1 MPHPLAL
8 STTQELRSNLVE
20 AAFNEWTMRDG
31 LTYVRRTSFPAT
43 FTLEQLVVLGD
54 VELATREAGGCGV
67 VLRLQPDMLVELV
80 GWRGHGKVA
89 VAGKDRDAVDAVLE
103 DLVVALREEQPEDE
117 VPVTFWA
124 HSAGRPSNP
133 RRRII
138 APAWSEIRD
147 NYAASTRDALDELMA
162 ATGPGPG
169 GLLLWHGEPGTGKS
183 YALRALAREWRG
195 WCDTH
200 FITDAEAFLG
210 NTSYL
215 LDALLLGRRA
225 DSEDGA
231 GCRWRLVV
239 LEDSG
244 ELLAADAR
252 AIAGQGLSRLLN
264 LSDGLLGEGMRVIVL
279 VTTNEP
285 LRRLHPAV
293 VRAGRTWME
302 VEFGA
307 LAVEDANAWLQA
319 RGNGR
324 RVERATA
331 LAELFADG
339 RARAP
344 VARAGI
350 GFAAATVPL
359 VHRD

>member
-1 MPHPLAL
+1 MSHTLAL
-8 STTQELRSNLVE
+8 STTQELRDNLVE
-20 AAFNEWTMRDG
+20 AAFNEWIMRDG
-31 LTYVRRTSFPAT
+31 LTYVRRTSFAAAL
-43 FTLEQLVVLGD
+43 TLEQLVLLGV
-54 VELATREAGGCGV
+54 VELATREAGGCAA
-67 VLRLQPDMLVELV
+67 VLRLQPDMLVGLG
-80 GWRGHGKVA
+80 GWRGQGRIA
-89 VAGKDRDAVDAVLE
+89 VAGKDRDAVDAVLD
-103 DLVVALREEQPEDE
+103 DLVAALREEQLDDE

-133 RRRII
+133 RRRIV

-147 NYAASTRDALDELMA
+147 NYAASARDALDELMA

-200 FITDAEAFLG
+200 FITDAEVFLG

-225 DSEDGA
+225 GSDDGA
-231 GCRWRLVV
+231 ARRWRLVV

-252 AIAGQGLSRLLN
+252 AIAGQALSRLLN

-293 VRAGRTWME
+293 VRPGRTWME

-307 LAVEDANAWLQA
+307 LAVEEANAWLEA

-324 RVERATA
+324 RVERATT
-331 LAELFADG
+331 LAELFGGDQDRRWATRG
-339 RARAP
+339 
-344 VARAGI
+344 GL
-350 GFAAATVPL
+350 GFAA
-359 VHRD
+359 